1 MAICK
6 YVGLQVI
13 WHSIII
19 RQRHVTLIVCNRIN
33 VCLLGCVFLLLSDH
47 LDRRSVVHNGC
58 GVRSVHNSPSE
69 RMPPQCQVLAA
80 TPMAIDPIC
89 SLDGLLD
96 VISLGLLNRV
106 WLGLLDGLLDGMLLC
121 SLD

>member
-1 MAICK
+1 M
-6 YVGLQVI
+6 
-13 WHSIII
+13 
-19 RQRHVTLIVCNRIN
+19 
-33 VCLLGCVFLLLSDH
+33 
-47 LDRRSVVHNGC
+47 VHNGC